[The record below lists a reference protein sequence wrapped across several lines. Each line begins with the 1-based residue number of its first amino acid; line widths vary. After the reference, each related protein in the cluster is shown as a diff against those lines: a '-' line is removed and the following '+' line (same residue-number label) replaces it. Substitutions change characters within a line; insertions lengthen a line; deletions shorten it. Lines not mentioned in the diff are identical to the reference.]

1 MYFYWMTDIKIS
13 LFFADI
19 IVRLAQSSSE
29 SEMDAQ
35 LPLDVSLIEQVVE
48 VDFSESLQAFQDTV
62 PKYMKNK
69 KANRQ
74 KKKVKKDGKV
84 YVFNRWLYQINSW
97 HLAACQ

>member
-1 MYFYWMTDIKIS
+1 MYFYWMADIKIS

-48 VDFSESLQAFQDTV
+48 VNFSESLQAFQDTV

-84 YVFNRWLYQINSW
+84 YLFNR
-97 HLAACQ
+97 

>member
-1 MYFYWMTDIKIS
+1 MIVVYINIFILYFFTHVFLLDCWSKRFRYFT
-13 LFFADI
+13 DI

-29 SEMDAQ
+29 SEIDAQ
-35 LPLDVSLIEQVVE
+35 LPLDTPLVEQTVE
-48 VDFSESLQAFQDTV
+48 VDFFESLQPFQDTV

-84 YVFNRWLYQINSW
+84 I
-97 HLAACQ
+97 